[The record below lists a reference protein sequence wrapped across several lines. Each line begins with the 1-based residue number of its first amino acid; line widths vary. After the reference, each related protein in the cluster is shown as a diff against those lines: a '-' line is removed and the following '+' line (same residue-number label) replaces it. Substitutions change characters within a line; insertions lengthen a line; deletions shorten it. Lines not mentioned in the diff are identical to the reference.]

1 MLTHKKFVYQ
11 LELMSILINNIWF
24 RILWSF
30 SRGLSLCGYKYVS
43 LPRLGWYYQKWPKSR
58 DEFPIYKYNGC
69 TLSTSERRNAWT
81 DSSLLCFLDI
91 IFLFFFLHKFCR
103 PCDFI
108 NHKLFYY
115 FRIIRLQ
122 VIVIPKGFHTA
133 LPHTENISSKKPI
146 SIFY

>member
-1 MLTHKKFVYQ
+1 M
-11 LELMSILINNIWF
+11 
-24 RILWSF
+24 
-30 SRGLSLCGYKYVS
+30 CGYKYVS
-43 LPRLGWYYQKWPKSR
+43 QDWGDITRMTKTKMN
-58 DEFPIYKYNGC
+58 FPFISILLINVV
-69 TLSTSERRNAWT
+69 ERRNAWT

-91 IFLFFFLHKFCR
+91 IFSLLLSAQVLVG
-103 PCDFI
+103 PVTSSI
-108 NHKLFYY
+108 MLFYY